1 MTRVKEG
8 RTAILQLL
16 INFIPLALAAIAPVG
31 FVLVIF
37 LITSKD
43 GLRKTLAYLM
53 AQALAFAIWGLVF
66 LNLSLRL
73 VGPSSPEIDGTLLS
87 IRVILG
93 ILLLVMAVRILIT
106 DQDPDALP
114 LKWKSLI
121 ERISAITLFFINLF
135 LSLFQLRFVLRI
147 MIGVDMINS
156 AQFPQSEALM
166 SLLILL
172 FVLLWPQLVPLA
184 VYLALKNQRD
194 KALKTMDNWMAR
206 NSRFINA
213 GLLGGLGIILV
224 WGT

>member
-8 RTAILQLL
+8 RTAIIQLL

-135 LSLFQLRFVLRI
+135 LSLFQLRFVLLI

-156 AQFPQSEALM
+156 AQFPQSKALM

>member
-8 RTAILQLL
+8 RTAIIQLL

-43 GLRKTLAYLM
+43 GLRKTLAYMM

>member
-43 GLRKTLAYLM
+43 GLRKTLAYMM

-135 LSLFQLRFVLRI
+135 LSLFQLRFVLLI

>member
-43 GLRKTLAYLM
+43 GLRKSLAYLM

-73 VGPSSPEIDGTLLS
+73 VGPSSPEIDGTPLS

>member
-8 RTAILQLL
+8 RTAIIQLL